1 MLRKL
6 KNMIY
11 TVMDKLGH
19 RVMNTIFI
27 IAFILLLLFI
37 GMGTVIPELNR
48 QTYEGKIVQK
58 YAENHS
64 VTTGKTYFIE
74 VQQGNKTVKI
84 ENADILLRQKF
95 DSEDIQ
101 KGIKEGQTA
110 KIETIGFNAPQWEL
124 YPNLTHIEQK

>member
-1 MLRKL
+1 
-6 KNMIY
+6 
-11 TVMDKLGH
+11 MDKLGH
-19 RVMNTIFI
+19 KVMNTIFI
-27 IAFILLLLFI
+27 IAFILLILFI

-74 VQQGNKTVKI
+74 VQQGNKTIKI

-101 KGIKEGQTA
+101 KEIKEGQTA
-110 KIETIGFNAPQWEL
+110 KIETIGFNAPQWGL

>member
-1 MLRKL
+1 
-6 KNMIY
+6 
-11 TVMDKLGH
+11 MDKLGH

-101 KGIKEGQTA
+101 KEIKEGQTA
-110 KIETIGFNAPQWEL
+110 KIETIGFNSPQWGL
-124 YPNLTHIEQK
+124 YPNLIHIEQK